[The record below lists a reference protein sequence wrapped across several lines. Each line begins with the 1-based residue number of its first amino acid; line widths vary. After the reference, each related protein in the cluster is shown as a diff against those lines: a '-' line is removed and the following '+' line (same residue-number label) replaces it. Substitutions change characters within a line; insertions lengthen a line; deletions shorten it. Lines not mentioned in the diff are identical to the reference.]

1 MTEIKELIKKHKQL
15 IVYVIFGVLTTLVN
29 LVSFFVLEYI
39 FGSGGN
45 GYIIYNAVAWLIAV
59 IFAYVTNKLYVF
71 ESKSWAPKLVIK
83 ESVEFLLARLFSF
96 VVEEFGLILMVE
108 VLSFGEYSFNLKV
121 ITLTGTSLAKIL
133 LSVVVIV
140 MNYFFSKFIIFKNKK

>member
-1 MTEIKELIKKHKQL
+1 MTKIKELICKYKEI
-15 IVYVIFGVLTTLVN
+15 IVYIIFGLLTTLVN
-29 LVSFFVLEYI
+29 LASFFALEYI

-45 GYIIYNAVAWLIAV
+45 GYIIYNAIAWAVAV

-71 ESKSWAPKLVIK
+71 ESKSWAPKIVIK

-96 VVEEFGLILMVE
+96 VVEELGLILMVE
-108 VLSFGEYSFNLKV
+108 ILKFGELTFNLKV